1 MKQLIFILSFL
12 LVNVSISAQVIKRDE
27 QLKSL
32 EEKLKQLSET
42 MPGLK
47 EEIDLS
53 VSDVNIQDF
62 IHAIAQSNKINIHI
76 NPDLD
81 MRVNNNFSDVSVSSI
96 LIFLCKQ
103 YNLDIEIYNN
113 ILSISKWVQ
122 NETQSEIKLPK
133 ELDIRYNANKKLI
146 SMDLNS
152 DTLSRIVKEVTKLTG
167 RNVLYGPEVG
177 NNIITF
183 FIENLSV
190 ENAINKLA
198 LTNGLQ
204 TSITEDSCI
213 LIDKQ
218 GSSIIGEVDN
228 INQSSNKKELKRKKS
243 RKNDFDYTIEQNK
256 IFLNAKDASINDI
269 VTEISNELKKNFI
282 VYTPIQGNITTYLEN
297 VSYDEFLDKILNG
310 SNYTFT
316 INNCLYMIGERQIEN
331 LRETKVIQ
339 LQHRSIDKL
348 YEYIPKEIQEDV
360 TLKEFPELNSIIVS
374 GSKRAIDEVEK
385 FLINIDKVVPV
396 ILIEVIMVSSNV
408 YNSTS
413 TGISFGSGTEV
424 SQSSFTFNGGIAT
437 TFSSRVLNDII
448 SGINSWGS
456 FFNLGKVNSTFYLSL
471 SALEDQGVV
480 KIHSTPKLATLNSH
494 EATLVIGET
503 EYYKEVQNTVVGN
516 ENPQNIQS
524 YEWKSIDANLSI
536 SIKPMYSGDD
546 QITMDVKVSQS
557 GFKQAAGKDAPPG
570 SENKTFSS
578 TMRVRNEEMILL
590 GGLEEKS
597 KSNRGSGL
605 PILSRIPI
613 LRWLFS
619 SRTKSKE
626 DSQLHIFIR
635 PTIVF

>member
-12 LVNVSISAQVIKRDE
+12 LINVSISAQVIKRDE

-113 ILSISKWVQ
+113 ILSISKWIQ

-133 ELDIRYNANKKLI
+133 ELDIRYNANKRLI

-243 RKNDFDYTIEQNK
+243 RKNDFDYLSFHADFRDDPM
-256 IFLNAKDASINDI
+256 IF
-269 VTEISNELKKNFI
+269 
-282 VYTPIQGNITTYLEN
+282 Y
-297 VSYDEFLDKILNG
+297 
-310 SNYTFT
+310 
-316 INNCLYMIGERQIEN
+316 R
-331 LRETKVIQ
+331 
-339 LQHRSIDKL
+339 
-348 YEYIPKEIQEDV
+348 
-360 TLKEFPELNSIIVS
+360 
-374 GSKRAIDEVEK
+374 
-385 FLINIDKVVPV
+385 
-396 ILIEVIMVSSNV
+396 
-408 YNSTS
+408 
-413 TGISFGSGTEV
+413 
-424 SQSSFTFNGGIAT
+424 
-437 TFSSRVLNDII
+437 
-448 SGINSWGS
+448 
-456 FFNLGKVNSTFYLSL
+456 LG
-471 SALEDQGVV
+471 
-480 KIHSTPKLATLNSH
+480 
-494 EATLVIGET
+494 
-503 EYYKEVQNTVVGN
+503 
-516 ENPQNIQS
+516 
-524 YEWKSIDANLSI
+524 
-536 SIKPMYSGDD
+536 
-546 QITMDVKVSQS
+546 
-557 GFKQAAGKDAPPG
+557 
-570 SENKTFSS
+570 
-578 TMRVRNEEMILL
+578 
-590 GGLEEKS
+590 
-597 KSNRGSGL
+597 
-605 PILSRIPI
+605 
-613 LRWLFS
+613 
-619 SRTKSKE
+619 
-626 DSQLHIFIR
+626 
-635 PTIVF
+635 